1 LCETLRIDR
10 IIGASFQFSQE
21 ASMRRTSRVIGT
33 LTVALGVLSTACTQ
47 PIATTTV
54 AAPVATHTYYIA
66 ADEVT
71 WDFAPLNRNAASGK
85 PFGAEEA
92 AWVAR
97 GPHRLGKELKK
108 ALYREYTDATFSTL
122 KPRPK
127 EWEHLGFLGPL
138 VRAEV
143 GDTIKIVFKNNLTF
157 AASLHPHGVFYE
169 KTSEGAPY
177 SDGVDPAKKSAAPG
191 AIQTYTWPVPERA
204 GPTTHEGS
212 SVLWMYHSHVSEV
225 ADANAGLLG
234 PMIITARGMTK
245 ADGSPKDVD
254 RELIVAFAEF
264 DETESPYIQENIDK
278 YAGDPKGITIGTDPF
293 ATPILMS
300 QDKGDPGDYVLR
312 ESLNGYIFAN
322 LPGLTMTEG
331 QRVRW
336 YLMASTNFE
345 LHAPHWHG
353 NTVTLNHMRTDV
365 APLQTM
371 GMVIADMVPDNVGT
385 WLFHCHVS
393 GHLKAGMQALYKV
406 DPKQPPRAT
415 N

>member
-1 LCETLRIDR
+1 MRR
-10 IIGASFQFSQE
+10 II
-21 ASMRRTSRVIGT
+21 RVIGT
-33 LTVALGVLSTACTQ
+33 LTVALGVLSIACHQ

-54 AAPVATHTYYIA
+54 AMPAATHTYYIA

-92 AWVAR
+92 PWVAR
-97 GPHRLGKELKK
+97 GPHRIGKELKK
-108 ALYREYTDATFSTL
+108 ALYREYTDATFTTL

-127 EWEHLGFLGPL
+127 EWEHLGYLGPL

-143 GDTIKIVFKNNLTF
+143 GDTITIVFKNNLTF
-157 AASLHPHGVFYE
+157 PASLHPHGVFYE

-204 GPTTHEGS
+204 GPTTHETS
-212 SVLWMYHSHVSEV
+212 SVLWMYHSHVSEI
-225 ADANAGLLG
+225 ADANAGLVG
-234 PMIITARGMTK
+234 PMIITAKGMTRS
-245 ADGSPKDVD
+245 DGSPKDVD

-264 DETESPYIQENIDK
+264 DETESPYIQDNINK
-278 YAGDPKGITIGTDPF
+278 YAGDPKGITIAMDPF
-293 ATPILMS
+293 ATPILMT
-300 QDKGDPGDYVLR
+300 QDKGDPGDYALR
-312 ESLNGYIFAN
+312 ESLNGYIFGN
-322 LPGLTMTEG
+322 LPGLTMIEG
-331 QRVRW
+331 QHVRW
-336 YLMASTNFE
+336 YLMATSNFE

-371 GMVIADMVPDNVGT
+371 GMVVADMVPDNVGT

-406 DPKQPPRAT
+406 DPKQPPRST